1 VFGSEVMNLCKRG
14 ECNVPR
20 RELDGWKAWCV
31 ENSDRIPYALNAD
44 GTVVGTRDWYDFG

>member
-1 VFGSEVMNLCKRG
+1 MFGSEVMNLCKRG